1 MGACTRNIKTST
13 NVRTQVHTSLRNH
26 NYTSKIGA
34 HASTTREKLTE
45 MPTGSIKKPLTTILA
60 RYERYEKYLKYPG
73 EWGERTFRAW
83 LVFEAFH
90 DYLKW
95 PIQNIIFGEIFDT
108 LFVNDAVRPVIY
120 LETKKPKRGLA
131 DMEAFRRHIEKYE
144 TLEWAILTDG
154 YEWLKVNCVKN
165 NEQSFSLSSSKSSEM
180 EGLFRLF
187 KASNYLYSVKNAKD

>member
-1 MGACTRNIKTST
+1 M
-13 NVRTQVHTSLRNH
+13 Q
-26 NYTSKIGA
+26 
-34 HASTTREKLTE
+34 
-45 MPTGSIKKPLTTILA
+45 TGSIKKPLTTILA

-83 LVFEAFH
+83 LVFEVFH
-90 DYLKW
+90 DYLRW
-95 PIQNIIFGEIFDT
+95 PIPNIIFGEIFDT

-131 DMEAFRRHIEKYE
+131 DMDAFRKHIEKYE

-154 YEWLKVNCVKN
+154 YEWLTVDCVRN
-165 NEQSFSLSSSKSSEM
+165 NERSFFLSGSKSSEV
-180 EGLFRLF
+180 EGFFRAF